1 MKNAQIFHRKQDKT
15 GRKASNPHTGWTWTT
30 RFAFFALKNI
40 LIDSGN
46 SSWFKISVDSLIFF
60 SSIRVK
66 LWQSGWSQKQQHT
79 CEGPGFGHEPVS
91 GFRRAPQRFLLIS
104 QRHILDSPCS
114 LDHRGVTLWS
124 KWAAGFPRR
133 VRETYAGEW
142 RGQWGAVGRDGQGLD
157 PRRHQTNGY
166 RRPKRAN

>member
-30 RFAFFALKNI
+30 CFAFFALKNI

-79 CEGPGFGHEPVS
+79 CEGPGVGHEPVS
-91 GFRRAPQRFLLIS
+91 GFRRAPRRFLLIS

-124 KWAAGFPRR
+124 KWAAGLPRR
-133 VRETYAGEW
+133 VRERMLENGVDSGE
-142 RGQWGAVGRDGQGLD
+142 REGRDLD

>member
-15 GRKASNPHTGWTWTT
+15 GRKASNPHIGWTRTT
-30 RFAFFALKNI
+30 RFALKNI

-79 CEGPGFGHEPVS
+79 CEGPGVGHEPVS
-91 GFRRAPQRFLLIS
+91 GFRRAPRRFLLIS

-124 KWAAGFPRR
+124 KWAAGLPRR
-133 VRETYAGEW
+133 VRERMLENGVDSGE
-142 RGQWGAVGRDGQGLD
+142 REGQDLD

>member
-1 MKNAQIFHRKQDKT
+1 MKNAQIFHWKQDKT

-30 RFAFFALKNI
+30 CFAFFALKNI

-79 CEGPGFGHEPVS
+79 CEGPGVGHEPVS
-91 GFRRAPQRFLLIS
+91 GFRRAPRRFLLIS

-124 KWAAGFPRR
+124 KWAAGLPRR
-133 VRETYAGEW
+133 VRERMLENGVDSGE
-142 RGQWGAVGRDGQGLD
+142 REGQDLD

>member
-15 GRKASNPHTGWTWTT
+15 GRKASNPHIGWTRTT
-30 RFAFFALKNI
+30 RFALKNI

-79 CEGPGFGHEPVS
+79 CEGPGVGHEPVS
-91 GFRRAPQRFLLIS
+91 GFRRAPRRFLLIS

-124 KWAAGFPRR
+124 KWAAGLPRR
-133 VRETYAGEW
+133 VRERMLENGVDSGE
-142 RGQWGAVGRDGQGLD
+142 REGQDLD
-157 PRRHQTNGY
+157 PRRHQTNG
-166 RRPKRAN
+166 

>member
-79 CEGPGFGHEPVS
+79 CEGPGVGHEPVS
-91 GFRRAPQRFLLIS
+91 GFRRAPRRFLLIS

-124 KWAAGFPRR
+124 KWAAGLPRR
-133 VRETYAGEW
+133 VRERMLENGVDSGE
-142 RGQWGAVGRDGQGLD
+142 REGQDLD

>member
-30 RFAFFALKNI
+30 CFAFFALKNI

-79 CEGPGFGHEPVS
+79 CEGPGVGHEPVS
-91 GFRRAPQRFLLIS
+91 GFRRAPRRFLLIS

-124 KWAAGFPRR
+124 KWAAGLPRR
-133 VRETYAGEW
+133 VRERMLENGVDSGE
-142 RGQWGAVGRDGQGLD
+142 REGQDLD